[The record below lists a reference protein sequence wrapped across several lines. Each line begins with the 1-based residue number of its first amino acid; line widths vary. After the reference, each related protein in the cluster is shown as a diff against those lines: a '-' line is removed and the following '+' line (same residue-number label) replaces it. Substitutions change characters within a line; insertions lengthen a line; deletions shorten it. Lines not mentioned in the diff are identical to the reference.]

1 MHFHFLFCWLSF
13 SAWFKQWHLHTDTM
27 GYLKDLTVQ
36 FPQNVS
42 KDHRCS
48 RYLITC
54 RVERT
59 ILEILESSSS
69 VPKRCVPTQT
79 KEWLKTSQ
87 DGDEDADS
95 KFHQKQAENRLIL
108 HHCVRGPCHSLGT
121 RAVSLLIIQ
130 LVLKAT
136 RFKTRTV
143 FGVLV
148 GFFPPFSFFLS
159 SLHYWSILGMG
170 TEACWQALTYP
181 LPSDSLD
188 LWDPK
193 EWWFSLL
200 FSVSWHWGRMVQKQ
214 H

>member
-108 HHCVRGPCHSLGT
+108 HHSVRGPCHSLGT

-148 GFFPPFSFFLS
+148 VFFSPLFFFPFF
-159 SLHYWSILGMG
+159 
-170 TEACWQALTYP
+170 P
-181 LPSDSLD
+181 
-188 LWDPK
+188 
-193 EWWFSLL
+193 SLL
-200 FSVSWHWGRMVQKQ
+200 EHSWNGHWSLLTGPHISTAFRFLGPVGS
-214 H
+214 